1 VRRIWRPFGDEPSC
15 EAHPFDDRTRQERRQ
30 APIELRP
37 EVPAQ
42 HFPRGPGDRPFGRF
56 RVGDRI
62 FIGYVPI
69 MKKNVPLLKKLDA
82 WLEAAESDLHDMPIL
97 VIDDEADQASINT
110 GATGLWT
117 RP

>member
-1 VRRIWRPFGDEPSC
+1 
-15 EAHPFDDRTRQERRQ
+15 
-30 APIELRP
+30 
-37 EVPAQ
+37 
-42 HFPRGPGDRPFGRF
+42 
-56 RVGDRI
+56 
-62 FIGYVPI
+62 

-117 RP
+117 RPWAMMTI